1 MTERPGLA
9 RAGSHDADL
18 QRRFAAS
25 RRHRPVLSHC
35 FEPACAAGRLA
46 ADSLVPARWRVSLR
60 AGACACSVVGAA
72 LRGADFMPSGAAGMA
87 PGVSVRGRGRGRDG
101 VRVWASR
108 LPRHGPDHARAQA
121 SRAAVRPSGSG
132 SCPRRMRTRCCPGAW
147 ASIPSRSRPARGRP
161 GHGLHAA
168 GRTRLACR
176 HARPGRRRARAA
188 TPPSP
193 VHPRS
198 ARPVRRA
205 RVDASG
211 PIHPPAS
218 PSPIHKA
225 DSPRDCPAHRAF
237 AAADPCP
244 CAPARA
250 RVRRPLPFPDP

>member
-1 MTERPGLA
+1 MPMTERPGLA

-25 RRHRPVLSHC
+25 RRHRPALSHC

-60 AGACACSVVGAA
+60 AGACACGVAGAA
-72 LRGADFMPSGAAGMA
+72 LRGAGFMPSGAAGMA
-87 PGVSVRGRGRGRDG
+87 PGVRGRGRGRGRD
-101 VRVWASR
+101 ASGFGHR
-108 LPRHGPDHARAQA
+108 ACRGAALITSGRGPRA
-121 SRAAVRPSGSG
+121 RPSGRPGRGLS
-132 SCPRRMRTRCCPGAW
+132 RRTRTRCCPGAW
-147 ASIPSRSRPARGRP
+147 ASIPSRRPA
-161 GHGLHAA
+161 
-168 GRTRLACR
+168 
-176 HARPGRRRARAA
+176 ARAA

-218 PSPIHKA
+218 PSPIHKDFA
-225 DSPRDCPAHRAF
+225 QRLSRASRVCGRGSV
-237 AAADPCP
+237 PVRP
-244 CAPARA
+244 CAG